1 MAVNPNDKVFVV
13 NENINTK
20 YGGVDPTG
28 EFKTVSDLKGY
39 KVYTALL
46 TQSGGSA
53 DLYLD
58 TGTLTIGVTYNIEN
72 NSPGMDF
79 TNVGAPNNNLDTSF
93 VATGTTPASW
103 GSNEDTENKTLL
115 YIQGAPVV
123 TVLENTIGNIWF
135 TYADIG
141 QYYALSENLFPL
153 NKTGAFIGGSSVQS
167 NCPSFI
173 ANSAPPGNPFAG
185 SGVYIQCSG
194 VEYTPDYYTDD
205 ALLNTMLEI
214 RVYN

>member
-46 TQSGGSA
+46 TQSGEDDPDQEVDGDQTITKGITYEIINVSA
-53 DLYLD
+53 GDDL
-58 TGTLTIGVTYNIEN
+58 TTI
-72 NSPGMDF
+72 
-79 TNVGAPNNNLDTSF
+79 GAPNNNLGTKF
-93 VATGTTPASW
+93 VATRDAVGEFNGATI
-103 GSNEDTENKTLL
+103 L
-115 YIQGAPVV
+115 YYNTGAPVV

-135 TYADIG
+135 TYQGVGTYNAKSNG
-141 QYYALSENLFPL
+141 LFPFD
-153 NKTGAFIGGSSVQS
+153 KTVTFMGISVLSNIMQSCWNDEDPDNGIFIGSYSQSSYL
-167 NCPSFI
+167 
-173 ANSAPPGNPFAG
+173 ANSRVNNLL
-185 SGVYIQCSG
+185 YN
-194 VEYTPDYYTDD
+194 TPI
-205 ALLNTMLEI
+205 EI